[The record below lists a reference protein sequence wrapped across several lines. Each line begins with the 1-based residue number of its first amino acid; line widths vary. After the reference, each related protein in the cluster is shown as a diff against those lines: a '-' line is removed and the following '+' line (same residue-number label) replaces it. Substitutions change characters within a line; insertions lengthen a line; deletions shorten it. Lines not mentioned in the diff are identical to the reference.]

1 MYRHE
6 NQVMKM
12 SKLIPILLVTVLV
25 SFTGSL
31 KASPLQN
38 QFELLKDKSRALSP
52 ELKTA
57 RAYRSQKSA
66 QSYTRV
72 TTHLPNVNLILRKEK
87 DFFEDKN
94 APLRALGIGVLNT
107 SWGLGYEWSLINF
120 AQIDS
125 TRKTFSE
132 QDKSEIDAQ
141 IKENEYPII
150 FTTYFLNYLL
160 AKYKTAAV
168 ENSLKKAETGK
179 KEAQIGFEIGQKTKI
194 DVLRSEA
201 NLVSLSSRKTT
212 FTEEEQNTKNR
223 FVEYGGLSASDVDF
237 VSNLSET
244 EILDLINLLSHSA
257 AKKDTPNLNS
267 SLNYQSL
274 VLDEKINKLG
284 LSEITR
290 FEYPDLKLQ
299 GSFSNSGDS
308 FDETLHRPNRTHT
321 VALVLTIP
329 LFNGGSLASTNF
341 EKYFAK
347 KQIEYTIGLKKLQL
361 ENDLNTTLLKIN
373 ALETLVNSLTLNV
386 SQFEEL
392 YRLTSKSYQLG
403 RSTLFELL
411 EVQDDLLDSKINL
424 AQNKIQFYTL
434 SQNYIWQAGL

>member
-1 MYRHE
+1 
-6 NQVMKM
+6 MKM
-12 SKLIPILLVTVLV
+12 SRLMPALIASLFI
-25 SFTGSL
+25 SFSGTSE
-31 KASPLQN
+31 ASPLKI
-38 QFELLKDKSRALSP
+38 QFELLKEKSRSLSP
-52 ELKTA
+52 ELRTV

-72 TTHLPNVNLILRKEK
+72 TAHLPNVNLILRKEK
-87 DFFEDKN
+87 DFFEEKN

-141 IKENEYPII
+141 IKENEYPVV

-201 NLVSLSSRKTT
+201 NLVSLSSKKTT

-223 FVEYGGLSASDVDF
+223 FVEYSGLIASDVDF
-237 VSNLSET
+237 INNLTES
-244 EILDLINLLSHSA
+244 EILDLINSLSDSM
-257 AKKDTPNLNS
+257 AKKDRPNLTA

-274 VLDEKINKLG
+274 ILDEKINKLG

-290 FEYPDLKLQ
+290 FEYPDLKIQ
-299 GSFSNSGDS
+299 GSYSNAGDS

-321 VALVLTIP
+321 VALILTIP

-361 ENDLNTTLLKIN
+361 ENDLNTTLIKIN
-373 ALETLVNSLTLNV
+373 ALETLINSLTLNV

-434 SQNYIWQAGL
+434 SQNYLWQAGL

>member
-1 MYRHE
+1 MR
-6 NQVMKM
+6 M
-12 SKLIPILLVTVLV
+12 SRLIPLLLTLFIICENGFASVVNLV
-25 SFTGSL
+25 S
-31 KASPLQN
+31 
-38 QFELLKDKSRALSP
+38 QFEKLKEKSRELSP

-57 RAYRSQKSA
+57 RAYQSQKSA
-66 QSYTRV
+66 QSYSRITN
-72 TTHLPNVNLILRKEK
+72 HLPNVSLILRKEK
-87 DFFEDKN
+87 DFFEEKN

-107 SWGLGYEWSLINF
+107 SWGLGYEWSLFNL
-120 AQIDS
+120 AQIDN

-132 QDKSEIDAQ
+132 QDKSEIDSQ
-141 IKENEYPII
+141 IKESEYPIF

-201 NLVSLSSRKTT
+201 NLVSLTSRKTT
-212 FTEEEQNTKNR
+212 FTEEEQNSINR
-223 FVEYGGLSASDVDF
+223 FTEYAGVMISDLDF
-237 VSNLSET
+237 INNLSEDQ
-244 EILDLINLLSHSA
+244 ILDLINSLSDVPV
-257 AKKDTPNLNS
+257 KKDAPNLNS
-267 SLNYQSL
+267 SPNYKSL
-274 VLDEKINKLG
+274 ILEEKINKLA

-299 GSFSNSGDS
+299 GSYSNSGNS
-308 FDETLHRPNRTHT
+308 FSESLHRPNRAHT

-341 EKYFAK
+341 EKFFAK
-347 KQIEYTIGLKKLQL
+347 KQIEYTIAQKKLLL
-361 ENDLNTTLLKIN
+361 ENDLNTTLIKIN
-373 ALETLVNSLTLNV
+373 ALETLVSSLTLNV

-403 RSTLFELL
+403 KSTLFELL
-411 EVQDDLLDSKINL
+411 EVQDNLLDSKINL
-424 AQNKIQFYTL
+424 AQNKIQFYSL
-434 SQNYIWQAGL
+434 SQNYLWQAGL

>member
-1 MYRHE
+1 
-6 NQVMKM
+6 MKM
-12 SKLIPILLVTVLV
+12 SKLIPTLIASLFV
-25 SFTGSL
+25 SFTGPLEASSL
-31 KASPLQN
+31 KI
-38 QFELLKDKSRALSP
+38 QFESLKEKSRELSP
-52 ELKTA
+52 ELKTV
-57 RAYRSQKSA
+57 RAYRSQKKA
-66 QSYTRV
+66 QSYSRV
-72 TTHLPNVNLILRKEK
+72 TSHLPNVNLTVRKEK
-87 DFFEDKN
+87 DFFEAKN
-94 APLRALGIGVLNT
+94 APLRALGIGTLNT

-120 AQIDS
+120 SQIDS
-125 TRKTFSE
+125 TRKVFSE

-141 IKENEYPII
+141 IKENEYPVI

-201 NLVSLSSRKTT
+201 NLVSLNSKKTT

-223 FVEYGGLSASDVDF
+223 FVEYSGLNATEVDF
-237 VSNLSET
+237 INNLSEA
-244 EILDLINLLSHSA
+244 EILDLINQLSDSIA
-257 AKKDTPNLNS
+257 RKDPPNLNS

-274 VLDEKINKLG
+274 ILDEKINKLG

-299 GSFSNSGDS
+299 GSYSNSGDS
-308 FDETLHRPNRTHT
+308 LDDTLHRPSRTHT
-321 VALVLTIP
+321 VALILTIP

-347 KQIEYTIGLKKLQL
+347 KQVEYTIGLKKLQL
-361 ENDLNTTLLKIN
+361 ENDLNTTLIKIN
-373 ALETLVNSLTLNV
+373 ALETLINSLTLNV

-392 YRLTSKSYQLG
+392 YKLTSKSYQLG

-434 SQNYIWQAGL
+434 SQNYLWQAGL